1 MPVAIPKRERQI
13 IKPSVASPRVLT
25 DGGSSGEV
33 LGNLISNVPKNA
45 IEQPTKSNAPLSMA
59 TTAAAVTEAERL
71 GAESIGRLYNTSRR
85 GAEEGGESN
94 AKQKRSL
101 TFAFFSPKVPVEKI
115 CKRRRAHG
123 SNQTAKRGSRLS
135 RGV

>member
-25 DGGSSGEV
+25 DGRSSGEV

-85 GAEEGGESN
+85 GAEEGV
-94 AKQKRSL
+94 KVTRSKKE
-101 TFAFFSPKVPVEKI
+101 A
-115 CKRRRAHG
+115 
-123 SNQTAKRGSRLS
+123 
-135 RGV
+135 